1 VGDTAAMAT
10 KLEAP
15 EDLTGL
21 IRETK
26 AALRRQIGDVAGVF
40 AEVEDAM
47 RRQVADVISARE
59 RGDDVIPVVQFSDV
73 EAGTVPESARE
84 AIRLRGCAVVRQT
97 FPRARVEQWD
107 AELADYLERNR
118 YYENQKVDADQYFST
133 LQSSRPQIFGIYWSK
148 PQVQARQ
155 DERMEATRTFMNSIW
170 RSESEGRTWFHGD
183 RNLTYADR
191 VRRRQPGDSSFG
203 LSPHIDSGSI
213 ERWLVPAYQD
223 VYRHVFSGDW
233 RRFDPWD
240 AAHRTEV
247 HEYEST
253 LMCSVFRTFQGWTA
267 LSEMQPTD
275 GVLHLIPITNAIV
288 YLLLRPLLDDVADD
302 DLLAAKGR
310 ALSITDETH
319 PAITPAL
326 TPIPPMEPGDT
337 VWWHTDVIHS
347 VGDVNEGE
355 RWGNVMYIAA
365 VPYCDKNAAYVERE
379 QATFLRGESP
389 PDFAPE
395 NYEVDYPDRATV
407 DDLTELGRKQIGLDP
422 W

>member
-1 VGDTAAMAT
+1 MTTPEA
-10 KLEAP
+10 KIQAP

-26 AALRRQIGDVAGVF
+26 ARLRAQIGDVAGVF
-40 AEVEDAM
+40 AEVEETM
-47 RRQVADVISARE
+47 RREAADIAAARE
-59 RGDDVIPVVQFSDV
+59 RGEDVIPVVRYADI
-73 EAGTVPESARE
+73 EAGSVPESVRE
-84 AIRLRGCAVVRQT
+84 AVHRRGCAVVRGT
-97 FPRARVEQWD
+97 FPRDRVERWD

-118 YYENQKVDADQYFST
+118 YYDNQKAGADEYFAT

-155 DERMEATRTFMNSIW
+155 DERMTATRSFMHSLW
-170 RSESEGRTWFHGD
+170 RSEGEVGTWFDGARD
-183 RNLTYADR
+183 CTYADR

-203 LSPHIDSGSI
+203 LSAHIDSGSI

-233 RRFDPWD
+233 KRFDPWD

-247 HEYEST
+247 AEYEST

-275 GVLHLIPITNAIV
+275 GVLHLIPISNAIV

-302 DLLAAKGR
+302 DLLAARGR
-310 ALSITDETH
+310 ALSITDEMY
-319 PAITPAL
+319 PALTPAL

-337 VWWHTDVIHS
+337 VWWHTDVIHA

-355 RWGNVMYIAA
+355 RWGNVMYVAA
-365 VPYCDKNAAYVERE
+365 VPYCDKNAAYLERE
-379 QATFLRGESP
+379 KETFLRGESP

-407 DDLTELGRKQIGLDP
+407 DDLTPLGRRQLGLEA

>member
-1 VGDTAAMAT
+1 MSTQEPKIEGA
-10 KLEAP
+10 ES
-15 EDLTGL
+15 LTEL
-21 IRETK
+21 ISETK
-26 AALRRQIGDVAGVF
+26 ARLREQIGDVAEVF
-40 AEVEDAM
+40 AEVEEAM
-47 RRQVADVISARE
+47 RREVAEVVRARE
-59 RGDDVIPVVQFSDV
+59 RGDDVIPVVQYADI
-73 EAGTVPESARE
+73 EAGTASGALRE
-84 AIRLRGCAVVRQT
+84 AIHRRGCAVVRQT
-97 FPRARVEQWD
+97 LPRTQVERWD
-107 AELADYLERNR
+107 GELADYLERNR
-118 YYENQKVDADQYFST
+118 YYEHQKADADQYFST

-155 DERMEATRTFMNSIW
+155 DERMTATRSFMNSIW
-170 RSESEGRTWFHGD
+170 RNESEGVTWFDGGRD
-183 RNLTYADR
+183 CTYADR

-247 HEYEST
+247 DEYEST

-267 LSEMQPTD
+267 LSEMRPTD
-275 GVLHLIPITNAIV
+275 GVLHLIPITTSIV
-288 YLLLRPLLDDVADD
+288 YLLLRPLLDDVPAD
-302 DLLAAKGR
+302 DLLAARGR
-310 ALSITDETH
+310 ALSISEEMH

-326 TPIPPMEPGDT
+326 TPIPSMEPGDT
-337 VWWHTDVIHS
+337 VWWHTDVVHS
-347 VGDVNEGE
+347 VGDVNRGE

-379 QATFLRGESP
+379 KETFLRGASP
-389 PDFAPE
+389 PDFPPE
-395 NYEVDYPDRATV
+395 HYEVDYDGRATV
-407 DDLTELGRKQIGLDP
+407 DDLTALGRKQMGIDP